1 MKVTISGL
9 INTETTLKINEFP
22 IHYYPV
28 DYPFFGIQSHVSG
41 VAYNLAKSLHIL
53 NNEVDIFSMIS
64 NDYDGNHIL
73 TQLKEDGINNHY
85 IQCCLKET
93 PSSVILYDNFGK
105 RQVYS
110 DLKDIQEKTFDPA
123 CMDGSI
129 KDSDLVIAC
138 NINFN
143 RPLLK
148 YAKSLGKTIATD
160 VHVLNNIHDEYNCE
174 FMEYSDIL
182 FLSDE
187 RLPYRANQ
195 FLLDLKNT
203 YDCRIIVLGQG
214 DKGCMLY
221 ERSSDKLYHLDAVTG
236 LPVINTVGAGDA
248 LFSSFLNY
256 YMKGFDAI
264 TSLKFAELFA
274 AKKIGVNG
282 AANGFITES
291 ELETLYSEK
300 EIAVYELL

>member
-1 MKVTISGL
+1 MKITISGL

-28 DYPFFGIQSHVSG
+28 DYPFFGIHTHVSG
-41 VAYNLAKSLHIL
+41 VAYNLAKSLHTL
-53 NNEVDIFSMIS
+53 NNEIDIFSMIG
-64 NDYDGNHIL
+64 NDYDGNHISD
-73 TQLKEDGINNHY
+73 QLKEDGMNHSHL
-85 IQCCLKET
+85 QCCLKET

-110 DLKDIQEKTFDPA
+110 DLKDIQDKTLNPI
-123 CMDGSI
+123 CM
-129 KDSDLVIAC
+129 KDSIQSSDLIIAC

-160 VHVLNNIHDEYNCE
+160 VHVLNNIHDEYNYE
-174 FMEYSDIL
+174 FMEYADIL

-187 RLPYRANQ
+187 QLPYRADQ
-195 FLLDLKNT
+195 FLIDLKNT
-203 YDCRIIVLGQG
+203 YSCRIIVLGQG
-214 DKGCMLY
+214 DKGAMLY
-221 ERSSDKLYHLDAVTG
+221 DRASDKLYHLNAVTAF
-236 LPVINTVGAGDA
+236 PVINTVGAGDA

-256 YMKGFDAI
+256 YTKGFDPV

-274 AKKIGVNG
+274 AKKIGSDG
-282 AANGFITES
+282 ASTGFITEKDLEQLYLEQEITVC
-291 ELETLYSEK
+291 ELH
-300 EIAVYELL
+300 